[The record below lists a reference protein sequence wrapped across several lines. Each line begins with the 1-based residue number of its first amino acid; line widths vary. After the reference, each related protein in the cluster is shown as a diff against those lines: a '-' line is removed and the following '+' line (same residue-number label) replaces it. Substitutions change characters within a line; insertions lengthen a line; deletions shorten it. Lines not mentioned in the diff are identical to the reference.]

1 MKRIITTTVAAIALA
16 VAGCGANAEEESFKR
31 DFNAAQAPLEKLM
44 TDSAGASDPAQMG
57 KIADGLDDT
66 AAKMAKLDAP
76 DHAKDEL
83 DTFVKE
89 VNASADVMRDAQK
102 AMKDKDPDKMTTVLT
117 DLQERMTAVGTAQQ
131 ALATAVNG

>member
-1 MKRIITTTVAAIALA
+1 MKRITITVAAIALA

-31 DFNAAQAPLEKLM
+31 DFNAAQAPLEKLL

-66 AAKMAKLDAP
+66 AAKMRALTPP
-76 DHAKDEL
+76 DDAKDEL

-89 VNASADVMRDAQK
+89 VDGSADVMRDAQK
-102 AMKDKDPDKMTTVLT
+102 AMKAKDLDKMTTVLT
-117 DLQERMTAVGTAQQ
+117 DLQERMTRVGTAQQ